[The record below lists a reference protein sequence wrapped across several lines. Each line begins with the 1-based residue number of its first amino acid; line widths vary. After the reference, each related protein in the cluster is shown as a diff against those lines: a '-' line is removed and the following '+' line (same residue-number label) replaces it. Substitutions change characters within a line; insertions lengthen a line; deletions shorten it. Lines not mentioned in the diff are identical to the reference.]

1 MSTDLDDTLKEL
13 NHHEVILDESLL
25 SDAVTIFVHLFPFI

>member
-1 MSTDLDDTLKEL
+1 MSTDLDDTLQEL

-25 SDAVTIFVHLFPFI
+25 SDAVTIFVQLFPFI